1 MKTINYIVK
10 RGPLAALFI
19 MFIVFYACSD
29 DDQPQ
34 NQKAEVTDFS
44 PVTGGRNT
52 LLTLN
57 GTNFGTDP
65 NHVKVTINGKEAV
78 VKTVTNEVI
87 TAERYELG
95 NSQSHPR

>member
-44 PVTGGRNT
+44 PVTGGLKYVAHFERNQ
-52 LLTLN
+52 LW
-57 GTNFGTDP
+57 
-65 NHVKVTINGKEAV
+65 H
-78 VKTVTNEVI
+78 
-87 TAERYELG
+87 R
-95 NSQSHPR
+95 SQSCQGNNKRKRSSGENSHQ

>member
-34 NQKAEVTDFS
+34 NQKAEMNRFLPCHGQDEIRCS
-44 PVTGGRNT
+44 
-52 LLTLN
+52 L
-57 GTNFGTDP
+57 
-65 NHVKVTINGKEAV
+65 
-78 VKTVTNEVI
+78 
-87 TAERYELG
+87 
-95 NSQSHPR
+95 

>member
-44 PVTGGRNT
+44 PVTGGRIRCS
-52 LLTLN
+52 L
-57 GTNFGTDP
+57 
-65 NHVKVTINGKEAV
+65 
-78 VKTVTNEVI
+78 
-87 TAERYELG
+87 
-95 NSQSHPR
+95 

>member
-34 NQKAEVTDFS
+34 NQIS
-44 PVTGGRNT
+44 PLSRADEIRCS
-52 LLTLN
+52 L
-57 GTNFGTDP
+57 
-65 NHVKVTINGKEAV
+65 
-78 VKTVTNEVI
+78 
-87 TAERYELG
+87 
-95 NSQSHPR
+95 